1 MATVQKIIAP
11 GIADHISSSSCP
23 NFRAFGTER
32 AARTR
37 TVLNNKALLNEVAR
51 ACMSQ
56 SEQNFNRVVQVR
68 EIESRHGL

>member
-1 MATVQKIIAP
+1 MATVQNIIAP
-11 GIADHISSSSCP
+11 GIANHVSSSGCP
-23 NFRAFGTER
+23 DFLTFGEER
-32 AARTR
+32 TARTR

-68 EIESRHGL
+68 EIDSRHGL

>member
-11 GIADHISSSSCP
+11 GIAYHISSSSCP
-23 NFRAFGTER
+23 NFRACGRER
-32 AARTR
+32 TARTR

-51 ACMSQ
+51 TCMSQ

-68 EIESRHGL
+68 EIKSRHGL